1 MRNNAIPILAA
12 TAIGLA
18 VFVLPDTV
26 SDAHGEFADFLG
38 THDALHTPVIQ
49 QAEPEVLVRKAYWN
63 DEVRTLFVDAET
75 STGKGSLVV
84 VEGLPVTDWVT
95 AFEVAKSKGV
105 SFQLPIPENELVPC
119 RIIVRSA
126 HAYRITR
133 VIDAPP
139 TCVADAE
146 AENMLLASIW

>member
-1 MRNNAIPILAA
+1 
-12 TAIGLA
+12 
-18 VFVLPDTV
+18 
-26 SDAHGEFADFLG
+26 
-38 THDALHTPVIQ
+38 
-49 QAEPEVLVRKAYWN
+49 
-63 DEVRTLFVDAET
+63 
-75 STGKGSLVV
+75 
-84 VEGLPVTDWVT
+84 VT